1 MTVELEGEITAVY
14 RSILAGWNAADAE
27 AFAEGFTEDGVVIGF
42 DGSEAVGRAR
52 IAEQMARIFADH
64 ATGTYVG
71 IVREVTSL
79 GSEAALLR
87 AVSGVVPAGGNDI
100 EPALNATQSLVAQ
113 RRTDGWRVVLYQN
126 TPAQYHGRPEVV
138 EALTAELARA
148 AAPEPPSGRP

>member
-27 AFAEGFTEDGVVIGF
+27 AFAERFAEDGVVIGF
-42 DGSEAVGRAR
+42 DGSEVVGRTR

-100 EPALNATQSLVAQ
+100 EPPLNATQSLVAQ
-113 RRTDGWRVVLYQN
+113 RRRDGWRVVLYQN
-126 TPAQYHGRPEVV
+126 TPAQYHGRPELA
-138 EALTAELARA
+138 EALTEELRSLL
-148 AAPEPPSGRP
+148 P